1 MNIFVSYTT
10 KDSEVTLHRL
20 NEISIKLRQIGYVY
34 IDIIH
39 NNSQDKQKRVF
50 EELDNSD
57 VIILIISNN
66 VYNSTWVI
74 KETERAY
81 KQFTPIVPFT
91 INEIINSKTETLYI
105 KIHSLSEKYKQI
117 NHVLSIEWYCP
128 KFCVNGNRIQ
138 L

>member
-57 VIILIISNN
+57 VIILII
-66 VYNSTWVI
+66 
-74 KETERAY
+74 RAY

-117 NHVLSIEWYCP
+117 NHVLSIE
-128 KFCVNGNRIQ
+128 
-138 L
+138 

>member
-66 VYNSTWVI
+66 VYNSKWVI
-74 KETERAY
+74 KEIERAY
-81 KQFTPIVPFT
+81 KQFTPGT
-91 INEIINSKTETLYI
+91 I
-105 KIHSLSEKYKQI
+105 KYF
-117 NHVLSIEWYCP
+117 V
-128 KFCVNGNRIQ
+128 
-138 L
+138 

>member
-66 VYNSTWVI
+66 VYNSKWVI
-74 KETERAY
+74 KEIERAY

-91 INEIINSKTETLYI
+91 
-105 KIHSLSEKYKQI
+105 
-117 NHVLSIEWYCP
+117 SIRNYQF
-128 KFCVNGNRIQ
+128 KN
-138 L
+138 

>member
-66 VYNSTWVI
+66 VYNSKWVI
-74 KETERAY
+74 KEIERAY
-81 KQFTPIVPFT
+81 KQFTP
-91 INEIINSKTETLYI
+91 
-105 KIHSLSEKYKQI
+105 
-117 NHVLSIEWYCP
+117 
-128 KFCVNGNRIQ
+128 
-138 L
+138 

>member
-66 VYNSTWVI
+66 VYNSKWVI
-74 KETERAY
+74 KEIERAY

-117 NHVLSIEWYCP
+117 NHVFMPE
-128 KFCVNGNRIQ
+128 
-138 L
+138 

>member
-66 VYNSTWVI
+66 VYNSKWVM
-74 KETERAY
+74 
-81 KQFTPIVPFT
+81 
-91 INEIINSKTETLYI
+91 
-105 KIHSLSEKYKQI
+105 
-117 NHVLSIEWYCP
+117 
-128 KFCVNGNRIQ
+128 
-138 L
+138 

>member
-66 VYNSTWVI
+66 VYNSKWVI
-74 KETERAY
+74 KEIERAY
-81 KQFTPIVPFT
+81 KQFTGT
-91 INEIINSKTETLYI
+91 I
-105 KIHSLSEKYKQI
+105 KYF
-117 NHVLSIEWYCP
+117 V
-128 KFCVNGNRIQ
+128 
-138 L
+138 

>member
-66 VYNSTWVI
+66 VYNSKWVI
-74 KETERAY
+74 KEIERAY
-81 KQFTPIVPFT
+81 KQFTDTVQNF
-91 INEIINSKTETLYI
+91 
-105 KIHSLSEKYKQI
+105 
-117 NHVLSIEWYCP
+117 V
-128 KFCVNGNRIQ
+128 
-138 L
+138 

>member
-10 KDSEVTLHRL
+10 KDCEVTLHRL
-20 NEISIKLRQIGYVY
+20 NEISIKLKQIGYVY
-34 IDIIH
+34 IDIID

-57 VIILIISNN
+57 VIILIISNS
-66 VYNSTWVI
+66 VYNSKWVI
-74 KETERAY
+74 KEIERAH

-105 KIHSLSEKYKQI
+105 KIHSVSKRYKQI
-117 NHVLSIEWYCP
+117 NHAIL
-128 KFCVNGNRIQ
+128 K
-138 L
+138 

>member
-20 NEISIKLRQIGYVY
+20 KEISIKLRQIGYVY

-57 VIILIISNN
+57 VIVLIISNN
-66 VYNSTWVI
+66 VYNSKWVI
-74 KETERAY
+74 KEIERAY

-91 INEIINSKTETLYI
+91 
-105 KIHSLSEKYKQI
+105 
-117 NHVLSIEWYCP
+117 
-128 KFCVNGNRIQ
+128 
-138 L
+138 

>member
-20 NEISIKLRQIGYVY
+20 KEISIKLRQIGYVY

-57 VIILIISNN
+57 VIVLIISNN
-66 VYNSTWVI
+66 VYNSVVI
-74 KETERAY
+74 KEIERAY

-91 INEIINSKTETLYI
+91 INEIINSRTETLYI

-117 NHVLSIEWYCP
+117 NHVVSIE
-128 KFCVNGNRIQ
+128 
-138 L
+138 

>member
-66 VYNSTWVI
+66 VYNSKWVI
-74 KETERAY
+74 KEIERAY

-91 INEIINSKTETLYI
+91 INEIINSKLKHYILKYILYQKNTSKLI
-105 KIHSLSEKYKQI
+105 MFYLLNKSTAIL
-117 NHVLSIEWYCP
+117 
-128 KFCVNGNRIQ
+128 RISQ
-138 L
+138 

>member
-66 VYNSTWVI
+66 VYNSKWVI
-74 KETERAY
+74 KEIERAY

-91 INEIINSKTETLYI
+91 NIEIINSKTETLYI

-117 NHVLSIEWYCP
+117 NHVLSIE
-128 KFCVNGNRIQ
+128 
-138 L
+138 

>member
-66 VYNSTWVI
+66 VYNSKWVI
-74 KETERAY
+74 KEIERAY

-91 INEIINSKTETLYI
+91 INEIIRHY
-105 KIHSLSEKYKQI
+105 KI
-117 NHVLSIEWYCP
+117 
-128 KFCVNGNRIQ
+128 FCVNGNTGFRNESRIFYFIHLQ
-138 L
+138 NEEAYERKESSSA